1 MNLIL
6 FDEPVTSLL
15 LPRSDRR
22 VAHLVEVLRRRTGES
37 FDAGVI
43 NGPRGRGTLS
53 DLTSEGASLT
63 FSWDLETPF
72 LDPITLVIGL
82 PRPQSARTLLRE
94 VSSLGI
100 SAVHFILSEKS
111 DPNYLSSSLW
121 QTGEWRRHLI
131 SGAEQ
136 AFSTR
141 IPRLTFGQD
150 LKSILSQIDRT
161 HETRLALDNYESPI
175 ALSQIAT
182 LPGEIILAVGPE
194 RGWSAK
200 DRDLLRD
207 NAFTLA
213 HLGARVL
220 RTETACIVALAL
232 LKTKIGSL

>member
-15 LPRSDRR
+15 LPHSDRR
-22 VAHLVEVLRRRTGES
+22 VAHLVEVLRRRAGES

-53 DLTSEGASLT
+53 ALTFEGASLT
-63 FSWDLETPF
+63 FSWDLETPA

-100 SAVHFILSEKS
+100 SAVHFILCEKS

-136 AFSTR
+136 AFCTR
-141 IPRLTFGQD
+141 LPSVTFGQT
-150 LKSILSQIDRT
+150 LSFTLAQFDDPKHT
-161 HETRLALDNYESPI
+161 LLALDNYEAPV
-175 ALSQIAT
+175 ALSKI
-182 LPGEIILAVGPE
+182 PSPVSNVVLAVGPE
-194 RGWSAK
+194 RGWSAH
-200 DRDLLRD
+200 DRDLLR
-207 NAFTLA
+207 NSRFTLA

-220 RTETACIVALAL
+220 RTETACIVALAVIKAKMGL
-232 LKTKIGSL
+232 L